1 MKKFFFI
8 LLIINLTFTAS
19 GQESP
24 ISTLEQQFENLTDVD
39 QAETE
44 DDSYHQQWER
54 FRRNPL
60 NLNTADENDLRELKI
75 LSGLQIANLISYRK
89 LMGKFISVYELQAVP
104 TWDVQIIKKL
114 LPFITVAEPVELTDF
129 FKTRFKVGEHTLS
142 FRYSEVLEKSA
153 GFEKTSTGTKYLGSP
168 PKLFLRYRYQN
179 KNQ

>member
-8 LLIINLTFTAS
+8 LLIIKLTFTAS

-60 NLNTADENDLRELKI
+60 NLNTAESMVCRSLSKALPHILPMSVKKALFILIQPTILISFFRLKKQFDGFIELK
-75 LSGLQIANLISYRK
+75 G
-89 LMGKFISVYELQAVP
+89 
-104 TWDVQIIKKL
+104 
-114 LPFITVAEPVELTDF
+114 
-129 FKTRFKVGEHTLS
+129 
-142 FRYSEVLEKSA
+142 
-153 GFEKTSTGTKYLGSP
+153 
-168 PKLFLRYRYQN
+168 
-179 KNQ
+179 